1 MHTGDAMSYLF
12 LVCNGSME
20 VLQNALVVAILG
32 KGDLVGFDIPF
43 SLVSEAL
50 IKSSSDVKALT
61 YCDLK
66 SIYVPGL
73 LEVLR
78 MYPEF
83 AETFC
88 TEIVHDLVS
97 ASSSLPPL
105 ACDRERVFSR
115 DRPSICAKG
124 TRMNRKV
131 CQPLT
136 P

>member
-1 MHTGDAMSYLF
+1 MSYLY

-20 VLQNALVVAILG
+20 VLQKGSMVVAILG

-43 SLVSEAL
+43 SLESEAL

-66 SIYVPGL
+66 SIFVPGL

-83 AETFC
+83 AEKFC
-88 TEIVHDLVS
+88 TEIVHDLTFN
-97 ASSSLPPL
+97 L
-105 ACDRERVFSR
+105 RE
-115 DRPSICAKG
+115 G
-124 TRMNRKV
+124 YHNEQEGML
-131 CQPLT
+131 Q
-136 P
+136 